1 MIDMERDI
9 LYKDECYKI
18 VGTVWKCTEPWVAVF
33 WNQFTKMRWQLSS
46 SIGIFLLNAKKNMLY
61 PTKGLLCP
69 EHKKLTFFVT
79 IALSL
84 S

>member
-1 MIDMERDI
+1 MERDI
-9 LYKDECYKI
+9 LYKDEYYKI
-18 VGTVWKCTEPWVAVF
+18 LGAVWKCTEPWVAVF
-33 WNQFTKMRWQLSS
+33 WNQFIKKRWQLNS
-46 SIGIFLLNAKKNMLY
+46 SIGISLLNAKKNILY

-69 EHKKLTFFVT
+69 ELIKLTFFVT